1 MPTEKRQRQKE
12 GRAAR
17 QAALHASRRRAA
29 RRRQFITLVVVGAMI
44 VGVLALFQR
53 GNDNE
58 TASTTGSTTT
68 TTTAPP
74 AFGGAAC
81 PNADGSS
88 PRTTTFTEPPQQ
100 CIDRAKTYTAAVET
114 DVGAFTIALDAERAP
129 LSVNNFVFL
138 ARFHFYDGLTF
149 HRAPPDFVIQ
159 GGDPEGTGSGGPG
172 YTFADELPSSVD
184 EYKAGSLAMANSGA
198 DTNGSQFFVVV
209 TDAGG
214 QLLPGPN
221 YSLFGQVAEG
231 LDVVQRINADGA
243 PDPGP
248 PKTVHQITKVTITEA

>member
-17 QAALHASRRRAA
+17 QAALEASRRRAA
-29 RRRQFITLVVVGAMI
+29 RRRQLITLVVVAVLI
-44 VGVLALFQR
+44 VGLLTFLSR
-53 GNDNE
+53 GGDDE
-58 TASTTGSTTT
+58 KVATTGSTTT
-68 TTTAPP
+68 TTAPP
-74 AFGGAAC
+74 TFGSAAC

-100 CIDRAKTYTAAVET
+100 CIDRAATYTAAVET

-129 LSVNNFVFL
+129 LTVNNFVFL

-149 HRAPPDFVIQ
+149 HRAPPDFVVQ

-172 YTFADELPSSVD
+172 YTFADELPKSVD

-198 DTNGSQFFVVV
+198 NTNGSQFFVVV
-209 TDAGG
+209 SDNGG
-214 QLLPGPN
+214 KSLQSPN
-221 YSLFGQVAEG
+221 YSLFGQVTEG
-231 LDVVQRINADGA
+231 LDVVQKINADGA

-248 PKTVHQITKVTITEA
+248 PKTVHKITKVTITEA